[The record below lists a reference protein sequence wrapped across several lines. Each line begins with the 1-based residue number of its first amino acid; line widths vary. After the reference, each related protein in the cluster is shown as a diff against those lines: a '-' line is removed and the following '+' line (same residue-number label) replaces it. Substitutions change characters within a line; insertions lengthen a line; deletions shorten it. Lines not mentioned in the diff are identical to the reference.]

1 MQDIKTEKAPKR
13 RLAFSH
19 TFITPL
25 LVCAVFLLLLITETV
40 RFDGIDMERGDAYL
54 SLVAIQLFVF
64 MLPSIF
70 YIRYRSL
77 DVREALRVRIPSPDK
92 IMFMLLCAMI
102 LIITSILSSTLTGQL
117 GASIYSNR
125 YISMADTESSADTYL
140 YYAICF
146 ALVPALCEELLFR
159 GIVMSEYQRSSVF
172 SAVVIS
178 SLYFAMIHFDIK
190 NLPFFFICG
199 LVLSMCAY
207 AANSVIA
214 SFFVHLIYNLFA
226 IFGGGIVDRVLSS
239 LGQLTLIIIALG
251 VALLTCL
258 VLTFGECQRI
268 YASYAKRNRES
279 YYVVSYKKGTGALR
293 FFSALLSPSSLVVIV
308 MFVIASLL
316 GG

>member
-102 LIITSILSSTLTGQL
+102 LIITSILSSALTGQL

-146 ALVPALCEELLFR
+146 ALVPALWVEIAPA
-159 GIVMSEYQRSSVF
+159 GEYRE
-172 SAVVIS
+172 
-178 SLYFAMIHFDIK
+178 IK
-190 NLPFFFICG
+190 DNMLPTEAF
-199 LVLSMCAY
+199 
-207 AANSVIA
+207 
-214 SFFVHLIYNLFA
+214 
-226 IFGGGIVDRVLSS
+226 
-239 LGQLTLIIIALG
+239 ALG
-251 VALLTCL
+251 EIGWYKVKTDLYKSLIPNNVYTPVAYPAGWE
-258 VLTFGECQRI
+258 V
-268 YASYAKRNRES
+268 
-279 YYVVSYKKGTGALR
+279 YKE
-293 FFSALLSPSSLVVIV
+293 
-308 MFVIASLL
+308 
-316 GG
+316 